1 MAIMRTKNVI
11 KIIISSTILQII
23 IALSGIILPRLLIQH
38 YGSEVNGLV
47 SSVKQMIAYF
57 SMVSLGLGAAS
68 SVALYKPLEENNT
81 EEINAIL
88 SATRIFF
95 NRTGYVFATLVSIL
109 TVIYPLAVNNSKGVA
124 VTASIVFILGIGGIS
139 EYIIVSKYR
148 ILLIADQKNYIVSWI
163 TAQGIVIN
171 TIVSIILIYF
181 KASIVLIQIVSTIVY
196 ILRLLIT
203 KKYVKRL
210 YPKVDYHAQPKF
222 SAISGRWDALG
233 YQLPNMVISY
243 TPIILITLF
252 IGLKSASIY
261 SVYNMIYSSIA
272 MIVSIFS
279 AGINASFGNVIV
291 KADRE
296 ILQKSYDTYAYIFK
310 IMSFAFYTI
319 ALVLT
324 IPFLKIYIVNTDG
337 VDYIIPFVAIGFAVS
352 GLFRSIRIA
361 PVTLVEAAGKFRD
374 NKVFNVIEAMSN
386 VLLSILLINRFG
398 ITGILFASSLTALI
412 RSIMYVVYTEKNILS
427 RKCGKELINIFA
439 NIIMAVVLII
449 TANHIIQSI
458 KISNFFEWTVS
469 AIVTT
474 TAVLGVTTIFNS
486 FMSWKSAKDI
496 VKRIKM
502 LVYNKD

>member
-1 MAIMRTKNVI
+1 
-11 KIIISSTILQII
+11 
-23 IALSGIILPRLLIQH
+23 
-38 YGSEVNGLV
+38 
-47 SSVKQMIAYF
+47 
-57 SMVSLGLGAAS
+57 
-68 SVALYKPLEENNT
+68 
-81 EEINAIL
+81 
-88 SATRIFF
+88 
-95 NRTGYVFATLVSIL
+95 
-109 TVIYPLAVNNSKGVA
+109 
-124 VTASIVFILGIGGIS
+124 
-139 EYIIVSKYR
+139 
-148 ILLIADQKNYIVSWI
+148 
-163 TAQGIVIN
+163 
-171 TIVSIILIYF
+171 
-181 KASIVLIQIVSTIVY
+181 
-196 ILRLLIT
+196 
-203 KKYVKRL
+203 
-210 YPKVDYHAQPKF
+210 
-222 SAISGRWDALG
+222 
-233 YQLPNMVISY
+233 
-243 TPIILITLF
+243 
-252 IGLKSASIY
+252 
-261 SVYNMIYSSIA
+261 MIYSSIA